1 MEIVILS
8 AAGII
13 AATIAYFQYKIGIRA
28 SEKSRLPPE
37 LMSFMSE
44 FSDRNNIK
52 TPPEPVQGLV
62 SRIEEL
68 ELRMERL
75 HKDALRYLQQGS
87 TRHKRAEQML
97 EAAGEEAE
105 DAIPPQASID
115 FPTVTDEQPVENDL
129 AWAAQE
135 LKKRGEVPV
144 I

>member
-44 FSDRNNIK
+44 FSDRNNTK
-52 TPPEPVQGLV
+52 TSSDGGERFAMGS
-62 SRIEEL
+62 SRTEETG
-68 ELRMERL
+68 RST
-75 HKDALRYLQQGS
+75 RYLI
-87 TRHKRAEQML
+87 
-97 EAAGEEAE
+97 GEKNGR
-105 DAIPPQASID
+105 
-115 FPTVTDEQPVENDL
+115 QPVC
-129 AWAAQE
+129 AVCW
-135 LKKRGEVPV
+135 R